1 MTAFIIEDE
10 PLARRNLERL
20 LHSEY
25 PEIEVVGT
33 AESVE
38 EAVLWLKTHQPQLI
52 FMDIQLA
59 DGSCFDLFEETD
71 IRCPFIITSA
81 YDQYALQAFEAGS
94 IDYLLKPVTAEGL
107 KRAVSRCLQRSGA
120 ANQGRMLLRV
130 GGIIYPVS
138 TNQVAFAYAQ
148 DKNTFIVTLDGQR
161 FPLNQSLDDLTLR
174 WDQLRFFRISRSCLL
189 SRDAIQQ
196 LRTLPGGR
204 YALTISPAAP
214 FDVEVSRGRAKDFIH
229 WLEHPI

>member
-10 PLARRNLERL
+10 PLARRNLERR

-33 AESVE
+33 AETVE
-38 EAVLWLKTHQPQLI
+38 EAVLWLKSHQPQLI

-59 DGSCFDLFEETD
+59 DGSCFDIFEETEV
-71 IRCPFIITSA
+71 RCPFIITTA
-81 YDQYALQAFEAGS
+81 YDQFALQAFEAGS
-94 IDYLLKPVTAEGL
+94 IDYLLKPVTADGL

-120 ANQGRMLLRV
+120 AGLGRMLLRV

-138 TNQVAFAYAQ
+138 TERIAFAYAQ

-161 FPLNQSLDDLTLR
+161 FPLSQSLEDLAQR
-174 WDQLRFFRISRSCLL
+174 WDPLRFFRISRGCLL
-189 SRDAIQQ
+189 SRDAIRQM
-196 LRTLPGGR
+196 RSLPGGR
-204 YALTISPAAP
+204 YALTVEPAAP

-229 WLEHPI
+229 WLEHPL